1 VATPSKLRA
10 PRWQVVQAE
19 FETSAADLG
28 GCPPGGLPEIAV
40 AGRSNVGKSSLLN
53 AFSRRTGL
61 ARVSRTPGR
70 TRLLNFF
77 RLRLRGQSGA
87 KAGDLELRWVDLPG
101 YGFAKASRE
110 VRDAFGPMI
119 EGYLRGRDP
128 LRGLIVLID
137 ARHGPVDADFEL
149 FEFCAAIELPCLLC
163 ATKADKLGA
172 SERGLLPKQFAEKVG
187 CDPRDVLVTS
197 AQTGLGLT
205 EVDRRGGLGDELVRL
220 MRDETESVARD
231 RGTESVARDRGTE
244 SVARD
249 RGTEEAE
256 SE

>member
-1 VATPSKLRA
+1 VGRLGARLDLGAPGGNTPAVATPSKLRA

-19 FETSAADLG
+19 FETSAADLA

-77 RLRLRGQSGA
+77 QLRLRGRSGPDA
-87 KAGDLELRWVDLPG
+87 APSDVDLRWVDLPG
-101 YGFAKASRE
+101 YGFAKARRE

-128 LRGLIVLID
+128 LRGLLVLID

-149 FEFCAAIELPCLLC
+149 FEFCASIELPCLLC

-172 SERGLLPKQFAEKVG
+172 SERGLLPKAFAKVVG
-187 CDPRDVLVTS
+187 CDPRDVLITS

-205 EVDRRGGLGDELVRL
+205 EVDRSGGLGDELVRL
-220 MRDETESVARD
+220 V
-231 RGTESVARDRGTE
+231 
-244 SVARD
+244 
-249 RGTEEAE
+249 TEEPDEPEAP
-256 SE
+256 